1 MSKKKKKFLVITG
14 IQLEAKTLHD
24 RDVTSGYG
32 YGNRDSEIETKRYL
46 NIKPDC
52 IVSFGFAGSTTEK
65 LRCGDIIVPKQI
77 VSKSGLVYGT
87 SKKYREYFIKKLPKN
102 SFEKILYTSDQIIN
116 SITKKQEIFNRFNAF
131 AVDMESASIQKIANK
146 QNISFVCIR
155 VILDDKLLCFP
166 KEVENIFNNE
176 SKISKIEIVKL
187 LIKKPSLFF
196 ILVKISYYFFKSLMV
211 LRKVSTKIFKIKSF

>member
-14 IQLEAKTLHD
+14 IKLEEKTLHD

-32 YGNRDSEIETKRYL
+32 YGNRNSEIETGRYL

-52 IVSFGFAGSTTEK
+52 IISFGFAGSTTEK
-65 LRCGDIIVPKQI
+65 LRCGDIIMPKKI
-77 VSKSGLVYGT
+77 VSKSGLINET
-87 SKKYREYFIKKLPKN
+87 SEKYRKYFIKKLPKN

-116 SITKKQEIFNRFNAF
+116 SITKKEEIFDRFNAF
-131 AVDMESASIQKIANK
+131 AVDMESASIQKIANE
-146 QNISFVCIR
+146 QDISFVCIR

-166 KEVENIFNNE
+166 EEIENIFNKQ

-187 LIKKPSLFF
+187 LIKKPGLFF
-196 ILVKISYYFFKSLMV
+196 ILFKISFYFFRSLMA

>member
-1 MSKKKKKFLVITG
+1 VSKKKKKFLVITG
-14 IQLEAKTLHD
+14 IKLEEKTLHD

-32 YGNRDSEIETKRYL
+32 YGNRNSEIETKRHL

-52 IVSFGFAGSTTEK
+52 IISFGFAGSTTEK
-65 LRCGDIIVPKQI
+65 LRCGDIIMPKKI
-77 VSKSGLVYGT
+77 VSKSGLINET
-87 SKKYREYFIKKLPKN
+87 SEKYRKYFIKKLPKN

-116 SITKKQEIFNRFNAF
+116 SITKKEEIFDRFNAF
-131 AVDMESASIQKIANK
+131 AVDMESASIQKIANE
-146 QNISFVCIR
+146 QDISFVCIR

-166 KEVENIFNNE
+166 EEIENIFNKQ

-187 LIKKPSLFF
+187 LIKKPGLFF
-196 ILVKISYYFFKSLMV
+196 ILFKISFYFFRSLMA